1 MRIGMLADM
10 YTPHVSGVTNYIRL
24 NARILRQSGHDVF
37 IFTFGDPEGGDA
49 AENVVRS
56 PGVPVADTGVY
67 FAFSYTRPARRL
79 IRTMDV
85 VHVHHPFLS
94 GRLALRYCRPYNI
107 PVVYTNHTRYDLY
120 AQAYL
125 PVLPDQVGTS
135 FLHAYMPSFCREVD
149 LVIAPSPG
157 LKEILEGVG
166 VDAPIRVIP
175 NGVDLEP
182 YQKPI
187 ESIPRDQIGVSPEDV
202 LLIYV
207 GRLGPEKNLTFL
219 LRSFAGAQS
228 AYPRT
233 SLLLVGDGPEMD
245 NLRHLASQIGLADR
259 IRFAGMVDYESVPR
273 YLAAADAFVTASVTE
288 VHPLSIVEAMASGLP
303 ALGIESPG
311 VSDSIVDGETG
322 FLSRND
328 LASFTALMTRLV
340 ADSKSRRRMAANARR
355 SSQAYNIHMTSRA
368 VEEEYVRLRS
378 RSARPEVGG
387 WRMGVRR
394 LIDRFS

>member
-1 MRIGMLADM
+1 MRIGMLADI
-10 YTPHVSGVTNYIRL
+10 YTPHVSGVTNYIHL
-24 NARILRQSGHDVF
+24 NSRELRRSGHDVF
-37 IFTFGDPEGGDA
+37 IFTFGDPEKDDGE
-49 AENVVRS
+49 ENVIRS
-56 PGVPVADTGVY
+56 PGIPVADTGVY
-67 FAFSYTRPARRL
+67 FAFSYTRSARRL
-79 IRTMDV
+79 IRTLDV
-85 VHVHHPFLS
+85 VHAHHPFLS

-125 PVLPDQVGTS
+125 PVLPDQLGTS
-135 FLHAYMPSFCREVD
+135 FLQAYMPSFCRELD

-157 LKEILEGVG
+157 LRTVLEGVG

-182 YQKPI
+182 FRRPI
-187 ESIPRDQIGVSPEDV
+187 QPLPRELLGVDADDV

-207 GRLGPEKNLTFL
+207 GRLGPEKNLTLL

-228 AYPRT
+228 AYPNT

-245 NLRHLASQIGLADR
+245 NLKHLAGRIGLTDR
-259 IRFAGMVDYESVPR
+259 IHFAGLVDYEQVPR

-288 VHPLSIVEAMASGLP
+288 VHPLSVIEAMASGLP
-303 ALGIESPG
+303 VLGIESPG

-322 FLSRND
+322 FLSRDD
-328 LASFTALMTRLV
+328 LASFSAMLTRLV
-340 ADSKSRRRMAANARR
+340 ADAESRKRMAEVARR
-355 SSQAYNIHMTSRA
+355 SVEVYDIRRTSKA
-368 VEEEYVRLRS
+368 VESEYERLISQPSGRDL
-378 RSARPEVGG
+378 RT

>member
-24 NARILRQSGHDVF
+24 NARTLRQSGHDVF
-37 IFTFGDPEGGDA
+37 IFTFGDPESGDPD
-49 AENVVRS
+49 ENVVRS

-67 FAFSYTRPARRL
+67 FAFSYTRLARRL
-79 IRTMDV
+79 IRTMNV

-157 LKEILEGVG
+157 LKKVLEGIG

-175 NGVDLEP
+175 NGVDLDP
-182 YQKPI
+182 YRTQVKP
-187 ESIPRDQIGVSPEDV
+187 IPRDQLRVSPDDV

-228 AYPRT
+228 AYPQT

-245 NLRHLASQIGLADR
+245 NLTHLAAQFGLADR
-259 IRFAGMVDYESVPR
+259 IRFTGMVDYDLVPR

-288 VHPLSIVEAMASGLP
+288 VHPLSVVEAMASGLP

-311 VSDSIVDGETG
+311 VSDSIIEGETG
-322 FLSRND
+322 FISRNN

-340 ADSKSRRRMAANARR
+340 ADRDSRKRMAENARH
-355 SSQAYNIHMTSRA
+355 SSEGYDIRNTSRA
-368 VEEEYVRLRS
+368 VEDEYERLDSRAPRRDPRS
-378 RSARPEVGG
+378 
-387 WRMGVRR
+387 WRMSVRR

>member
-1 MRIGMLADM
+1 MRIGMLADI

-24 NARILRQSGHDVF
+24 NSRTLRQSGHEVF
-37 IFTFGDPEGGDA
+37 IFTFGDPETGDSD
-49 AENVVRS
+49 ENVVRS
-56 PGVPVADTGVY
+56 SGVPLAETGVY
-67 FAFSYTRPARRL
+67 FAFSYTRPVRRL

-107 PVVYTNHTRYDLY
+107 PVVFTNHTRYDLY

-125 PVLPDQVGTS
+125 PVLPDQIGTS
-135 FLHAYMPSFCREVD
+135 FLQAYMPSFCREVD

-157 LKEILEGVG
+157 LKEVLEGVG

-182 YQKPI
+182 YRARLEP
-187 ESIPRDQIGVSPEDV
+187 IPRDELGIGPEDV

-228 AYPRT
+228 AYPHAC
-233 SLLLVGDGPEMD
+233 LLFVGVGPETD
-245 NLRHLASQIGLADR
+245 NLRHLADRFGLSDR
-259 IRFAGMVDYESVPR
+259 IRFAGLVDYEQVPR

-288 VHPLSIVEAMASGLP
+288 VHPLSVIEAMASGLP
-303 ALGIESPG
+303 VLGIESPG
-311 VSDSIVDGETG
+311 MSDSIIDGETG
-322 FLSRND
+322 YLSKDD

-340 ADSKSRRRMAANARR
+340 ADPDGRKRMAENARR
-355 SSQAYNIHMTSRA
+355 SSEAYDIRRTSHA
-368 VEEEYVRLRS
+368 VEDEYERLRGRAPRRDL
-378 RSARPEVGG
+378 RS
-387 WRMGVRR
+387 WRMGWRR

>member
-10 YTPHVSGVTNYIRL
+10 YTPHVSGVTNYIRV
-24 NARILRQSGHDVF
+24 NARSLRQAGHDVF
-37 IFTFGDPEGGDA
+37 IFTFGEPEKGDA
-49 AENVVRS
+49 DDNVIRS

-94 GRLALRYCRPYNI
+94 GRLGLRYCRPYGI
-107 PVVYTNHTRYDLY
+107 PVIYTNHTRYDLY
-120 AQAYL
+120 TQAYL

-157 LKEILEGVG
+157 MKKVLETVG
-166 VDAPIRVIP
+166 VEAPIRVIP
-175 NGVDLEP
+175 NGVDLDP
-182 YQKPI
+182 YRRQI
-187 ESIPRDQIGVSPEDV
+187 EAIPRGELGVDQDDV

-228 AYPRT
+228 AYPNT
-233 SLLLVGDGPEMD
+233 SLVLVGDGPEMD
-245 NLRHLASQIGLADR
+245 NLTHLSESVGLGKR
-259 IRFAGMVDYESVPR
+259 IRFAGMVDYELVPR

-288 VHPLSIVEAMASGLP
+288 VHPLSVIEAMASGLP
-303 ALGIESPG
+303 VLGIESPG
-311 VSDSIVDGETG
+311 VSDSIVEGETG
-322 FLSRND
+322 YLSRND
-328 LASFTALMTRLV
+328 LASFTALLTRLV
-340 ADSKSRRRMAANARR
+340 ADRDSRKRMSGNARR
-355 SSQAYNIHMTSRA
+355 SSEAYDIRRTSQAVQDEYERLASRPPK
-368 VEEEYVRLRS
+368 RDLRS
-378 RSARPEVGG
+378 
-387 WRMGVRR
+387 WRMGWRR
-394 LIDRFS
+394 MIDRFS

>member
-24 NARILRQSGHDVF
+24 NARSLRQSGHDVF
-37 IFTFGDPEGGDA
+37 IFTFGDPERTDPE
-49 AENVVRS
+49 ENVIRS

-125 PVLPDQVGTS
+125 PVLPDQIGTS

-149 LVIAPSPG
+149 LVIAPSRG
-157 LKEILEGVG
+157 LKDVLVGVG

-182 YQKPI
+182 YRKQIVPV
-187 ESIPRDQIGVSPEDV
+187 PREQFGVRADDV

-228 AYPRT
+228 AYPET

-245 NLRHLASQIGLADR
+245 NLTHLARQIGLAQR
-259 IRFAGMVDYESVPR
+259 IHFTGMVGYELVPR

-288 VHPLSIVEAMASGLP
+288 VHPLSVVEAMASGLP
-303 ALGIESPG
+303 VLGIESPG
-311 VSDSIVDGETG
+311 VSDSIDDGETG
-322 FLSRND
+322 FISRND
-328 LASFTALMTRLV
+328 LASFTAWMTRLV
-340 ADSKSRRRMAANARR
+340 ADGESRSRMAELARR
-355 SSQAYNIHMTSRA
+355 ASEAYDVRHTSRA
-368 VEEEYVRLRS
+368 VEGEYEHLISSSPRRERRS
-378 RSARPEVGG
+378 
-387 WRMGVRR
+387 WRMGLRR

>member
-24 NARILRQSGHDVF
+24 NARTLKQSGHDVF
-37 IFTFGDPEGGDA
+37 IFTFGDPEKSDA
-49 AENVVRS
+49 EENVIRS

-85 VHVHHPFLS
+85 VHAHHPFLS

-157 LKEILEGVG
+157 MKTVLEGIG
-166 VDAPIRVIP
+166 VEAPIRVIP
-175 NGVDLEP
+175 NGVDLDP
-182 YQKPI
+182 YRKPI
-187 ESIPRDQIGVSPEDV
+187 EPFPREQLGVYPDDV
-202 LLIYV
+202 LLVFV

-228 AYPRT
+228 AYPNT

-245 NLRHLASQIGLADR
+245 NLKHLSERFGLADR
-259 IRFAGMVDYESVPR
+259 IRFTGMVDYDLVSR

-288 VHPLSIVEAMASGLP
+288 VHPLSVIEAMASGLP
-303 ALGIESPG
+303 VLGIESPG
-311 VSDSIVDGETG
+311 VSDSIIDGENG
-322 FLSRND
+322 FLSRD
-328 LASFTALMTRLV
+328 ELASFTAMLTRLV
-340 ADSKSRRRMAANARR
+340 ADGESRKRMAENARR
-355 SSQAYNIHMTSRA
+355 SAEAYDVRRTSEVVEGEYMQLISRA
-368 VEEEYVRLRS
+368 PRRELRT
-378 RSARPEVGG
+378 